1 MTEKVGNPLGYH
13 ISKGRSWRNSIE
25 SAISEHAITA
35 IQIFV
40 AGPQRYGVNL
50 GDYDVAEISELVKKH
65 KLTLV
70 VHGAYV
76 ASLTLL
82 RSKKLIRE
90 ELAICDKLGA
100 LCYVAHL
107 PKDVTHEE
115 TVLKNLK
122 AFDVGK
128 FKTPIFF
135 EPVAG
140 SEYCDGVI
148 LSSFLK
154 KVRGDV
160 DKSSIHKNVGY
171 VIDTAHSYLSGYSI
185 TKAYFE
191 KMKKHCGKK
200 FIIHLNDTDKPFG
213 SGKDHH
219 TWIGDTI
226 FKKEENLI
234 KYILKDVDAM
244 CVIMELHS
252 DEDIKKSYKYIEKT
266 R

>member
-1 MTEKVGNPLGYH
+1 MTEKVCNSLGYH
-13 ISKGRSWRNSIE
+13 ISKGHNWKISIE
-25 SAISEHAITA
+25 SAISEHAVTA

-40 AGPQRYGVNL
+40 AGPQRYGINL
-50 GDYDVAEISELVKKH
+50 DDCSIKEISELVKKH

-82 RSKKLIRE
+82 RSKKLVRE

-140 SEYCDGVI
+140 SEYCDPVI
-148 LSSFLK
+148 LGNFIK
-154 KVRGDV
+154 KVRSIV
-160 DKSSIHKNVGY
+160 DRRVGF
-171 VIDTAHSYLSGYSI
+171 VIDTAHSYLSGYDI

-191 KMKKHCGKK
+191 KMIKHCGKK

-226 FKKEENLI
+226 FKKEEKLI